1 MAARGIKWIIRRS
14 DYGIRAATS
23 HLRRN
28 PRFIT
33 QRSEGQ
39 LVYSRLAV
47 SIPLSLSPI
56 RFLTHGP
63 RFRAS
68 AHDVRSRLFLHY
80 KPTTYPG
87 FSCWRIKCNLDWCF
101 TRVSSYYWK
110 KRKKRKRKKNDR
122 DWKIFFIVIPFV
134 IVIFLYRRLITII
147 SLEYP
152 LRFREE
158 ICFYL
163 SSDKTD

>member
-39 LVYSRLAV
+39 LVYSRPTV

-56 RFLTHGP
+56 RFLARVAVP
-63 RFRAS
+63 RVCTRRALS
-68 AHDVRSRLFLHY
+68 SISYY

-87 FSCWRIKCNLDWCF
+87 RGRIEGTEGMKCNRMVFHAGSLLLGEK
-101 TRVSSYYWK
+101 K
-110 KRKKRKRKKNDR
+110 KRKKNEKRIGIEIGKFSLSLTQFAD
-122 DWKIFFIVIPFV
+122 IP
-134 IVIFLYRRLITII
+134 RLIAIII
-147 SLEYP
+147 SRY
-152 LRFREE
+152 
-158 ICFYL
+158 
-163 SSDKTD
+163 SS

>member
-1 MAARGIKWIIRRS
+1 MAARGIKWIIRRP

-39 LVYSRLAV
+39 LVYSRLTV

-56 RFLTHGP
+56 RFLTRVAVP
-63 RFRAS
+63 RVCTPRAFPS
-68 AHDVRSRLFLHY
+68 IPYY

-87 FSCWRIKCNLDWCF
+87 FSCGIKCSNWCF
-101 TRVSSYYWK
+101 MFFLLLK
-110 KRKKRKRKKNDR
+110 KKGKKTNRYR
-122 DWKIFFIVIPFV
+122 DWNIFFIVIRSP
-134 IVIFLYRRLITII
+134 IYRLITII
-147 SLEYP
+147 SLDIPKIKRKFPFYP
-152 LRFREE
+152 
-158 ICFYL
+158 
-163 SSDKTD
+163 SSGETINNFIFSVGV

>member
-39 LVYSRLAV
+39 LVYSRPTV

-56 RFLTHGP
+56 RFLARVAVP
-63 RFRAS
+63 RVCTRRALS
-68 AHDVRSRLFLHY
+68 SISYY

-87 FSCWRIKCNLDWCF
+87 RGRIEGTEGMKCNRMVFHAGSLLLGG
-101 TRVSSYYWK
+101 K
-110 KRKKRKRKKNDR
+110 KRGRKMKKGSVSRLEN
-122 DWKIFFIVIPFV
+122 
-134 IVIFLYRRLITII
+134 FLYRLHSLTDIPRLIAIII
-147 SLEYP
+147 SRY
-152 LRFREE
+152 
-158 ICFYL
+158 
-163 SSDKTD
+163 SS